1 MNQPLSEELVAHVA
15 NLARIDLSHEQVL
28 HFTAHLEKIL
38 AHASELENLDLDSV
52 EPMSHPY
59 PLSNVLRDDV
69 KGATIEPSDVLEQ
82 APDALEGQFRVPPI
96 LGESS

>member
-38 AHASELENLDLDSV
+38 AHAGEL
-52 EPMSHPY
+52 
-59 PLSNVLRDDV
+59 
-69 KGATIEPSDVLEQ
+69 
-82 APDALEGQFRVPPI
+82 
-96 LGESS
+96 